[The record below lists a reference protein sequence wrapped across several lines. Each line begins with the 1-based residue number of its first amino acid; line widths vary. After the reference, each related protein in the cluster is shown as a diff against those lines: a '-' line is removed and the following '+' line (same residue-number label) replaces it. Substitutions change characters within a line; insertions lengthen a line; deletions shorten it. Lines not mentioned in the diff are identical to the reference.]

1 MKCFGILDKKI
12 GLVSFY
18 KKKDGYGYGVSLEDK
33 DYFVY
38 FSEKKSSYGKFVS
51 GLIRNN
57 NHKTGEIS
65 VDGKKY
71 FLTTISLDE
80 KANLEELDKRGEFFE
95 LEKAFPHLTLWDL
108 FPQKLNNLELS
119 SNFAFQLTV
128 KDIFDTDHR
137 IHQIQGNYIGSR
149 REKLAIEILLFC
161 TCAAIDEK
169 TIVQMLK
176 DYITQREEKMKY
188 KNLIREI
195 DTDNKIVILSFS
207 SSKTLSK
214 EGLEEVKKI
223 NWREKFESCLPQSTI
238 KDI

>member
-1 MKCFGILDKKI
+1 MKGFGILDKKI
-12 GLVSFY
+12 YLGPFY

-33 DYFVY
+33 NYFVY
-38 FSEKKSSYGKFVS
+38 FSEKKSSYDKYVS

-80 KANLEELDKRGEFFE
+80 KANLKELDKRGEFSE
-95 LEKAFPHLTLWDL
+95 LEKAFPYLTLWDL
-108 FPQKLNNLELS
+108 FPQKLNNLKLF
-119 SNFAFQLTV
+119 SNFAFQFTV
-128 KDIFDTDHR
+128 KDIFDTSHWVC
-137 IHQIQGNYIGSR
+137 QIQGNYIGSR
-149 REKLAIEILLFC
+149 REKLNIEILFFC
-161 TCAAIDEK
+161 TCATIDEK
-169 TIVQMLK
+169 TIVQTLK
-176 DYITQREEKMKY
+176 DYITQREKKMKY

-195 DTDNKIVILSFS
+195 DIDNKIVILSFS
-207 SSKTLSK
+207 SSKILSK
-214 EGLEEVKKI
+214 EGLEEIKKI